1 MTTKKMSSLLLFSLM
16 VFILVSLPII
26 SVFILRSLPIISGEY
41 CIPNGPCEDAKKCN
55 IHCLLLG
62 FKDGG
67 QCVSLRATFCC
78 CITSKTS
85 HISSLP
91 EHYF

>member
-16 VFILVSLPII
+16 VFILV
-26 SVFILRSLPIISGEY
+26 SLPIISGEY

-67 QCVSLRATFCC
+67 QCVSLRTTFCC

-85 HISSLP
+85 PMSSLP

>member
-1 MTTKKMSSLLLFSLM
+1 WRPRKFHLFYYFPWWSFFFFLKIDLV
-16 VFILVSLPII
+16 VFILI
-26 SVFILRSLPIISGEY
+26 SLPIISGEY

-67 QCVSLRATFCC
+67 QCVSLRTTFCC

-85 HISSLP
+85 PMSSLP